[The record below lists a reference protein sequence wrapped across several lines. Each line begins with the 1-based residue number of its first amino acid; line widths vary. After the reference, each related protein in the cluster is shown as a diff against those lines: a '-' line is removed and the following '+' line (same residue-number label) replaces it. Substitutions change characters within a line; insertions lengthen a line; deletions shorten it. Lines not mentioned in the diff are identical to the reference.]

1 MRCMVNKSFGYLKSK
16 KWNKELT
23 KKFLDMLAEYPL
35 NINSD
40 SCPDGRHLNIFKF

>member
-1 MRCMVNKSFGYLKSK
+1 MLNKSFGYLKSK

-23 KKFLDMLAEYPL
+23 KKYLNILEEYPL

-40 SCPDGRHLNIFKF
+40 SCPDGLLKINQ